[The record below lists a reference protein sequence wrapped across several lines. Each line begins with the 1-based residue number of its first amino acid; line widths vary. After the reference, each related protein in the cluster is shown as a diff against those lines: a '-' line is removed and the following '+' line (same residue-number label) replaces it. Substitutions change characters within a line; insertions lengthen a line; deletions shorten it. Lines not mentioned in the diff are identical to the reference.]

1 MPAAPRRRPTTRKG
15 RPVLTRE
22 AIAAKALEMAGT
34 QGFRSVTMRA
44 LAAELGVTV
53 RALYNYVEDRQDVVD
68 LALWLMLDSWT
79 TPPLHPTAWEES
91 VAGYARSLR
100 ELYRRWPR
108 ALLVS
113 LDEDVPPASVHPNR
127 LLNLDRFLQ
136 LLHGIGI
143 GLPTALEVHRHL
155 SLLVFS
161 FALVVDRP
169 ALDSTD
175 ATDATNATDA
185 TDTPTDRSTLIPDTW
200 LAAHADLDLPALRQ
214 AAALPLPTAD
224 TQFDQ
229 LVSVVVAQIRSHL
242 DAST

>member
-1 MPAAPRRRPTTRKG
+1 MPAASRRRPTTRKG

-22 AIAAKALEMAGT
+22 TIAAKALEMAGT

-68 LALWLMLDSWT
+68 LALGQMLDSWNP
-79 TPPLHPTAWEES
+79 PPLHPEAWEES

-113 LDEDVPPASVHPNR
+113 LDEDAPPASVHPNR
-127 LLNLDRFLQ
+127 LVNLDRFLQ
-136 LLHGIGI
+136 LLQGVGI
-143 GLPTALEVHRHL
+143 GLPAALEAHRHL
-155 SLLVFS
+155 SLLTLS

-169 ALDSTD
+169 VAQ
-175 ATDATNATDA
+175 AT
-185 TDTPTDRSTLIPDTW
+185 TDRGTLVPDTW
-200 LAAHADLDLPALRQ
+200 LTAHAELDIPALRE
-214 AAALPLPTAD
+214 AAALPMPTTD
-224 TQFDQ
+224 DQFDQ
-229 LVSVVVAQIRSHL
+229 LVAVVVAQIQGHL
-242 DAST
+242 DAVK

>member
-1 MPAAPRRRPTTRKG
+1 MPAASRRRPTTRKG

-22 AIAAKALEMAGT
+22 IIAAQALEMAGKE
-34 QGFRSVTMRA
+34 GFRSVTMRA

-68 LALWLMLDSWT
+68 LALSRMLDSWT
-79 TPPLHPTAWEES
+79 PPPLHPAAWEES

-113 LDEDVPPASVHPNR
+113 LDENAPPTSVHPNR
-127 LLNLDRFLQ
+127 LLNFDRFLQ
-136 LLHGIGI
+136 LLLKIGI
-143 GLPTALEVHRHL
+143 ALPAAVEAHRHL
-155 SLLVFS
+155 SLLVLS

-169 ALDSTD
+169 VAHT
-175 ATDATNATDA
+175 TTE
-185 TDTPTDRSTLIPDTW
+185 RSTLVPDTW
-200 LAAHADLDLPALRQ
+200 LAAHADLDIPALRQ
-214 AAALPLPTAD
+214 AAALPVPTAD

-229 LVSVVVAQIRSHL
+229 LVSVVIAQIRSHL
-242 DAST
+242 DAAT

>member
-1 MPAAPRRRPTTRKG
+1 MSAASRRRPTTRKG

-22 AIAAKALEMAGT
+22 AIAAKALEMAGAD
-34 QGFRSVTMRA
+34 GFRSVTMRA

-68 LALWLMLDSWT
+68 LALGLMLDSWNP
-79 TPPLHPTAWEES
+79 PPLHPAVWEES

-113 LDEDVPPASVHPNR
+113 LDEDAPPASVHPNR

-136 LLHGIGI
+136 LLGGIGI
-143 GLPTALEVHRHL
+143 GLSAALEVHRHL
-155 SLLVFS
+155 SLLVLS
-161 FALVVDRP
+161 FALVVDLP
-169 ALDSTD
+169 AAH
-175 ATDATNATDA
+175 AT
-185 TDTPTDRSTLIPDTW
+185 TDRSTLVPDTW
-200 LAAHADLDLPALRQ
+200 LAAHADLDIPALRE
-214 AAALPLPTAD
+214 AAQLPVPTTD

-229 LVSVVVAQIRSHL
+229 LVSVVIAQIRSHL